1 MALTIEM
8 TGPGGPEVLQAR
20 EVGVGDPGPD
30 EVRIR
35 QTVIGV
41 NFVDIYFRS
50 GLYSPPSLP
59 AVLGLEGRALSTPS
73 GKTSPISSPETGLPM
88 PACRS
93 AATLKCG

>member
-8 TGPGGPEVLQAR
+8 TGPGGPEVLRAR
-20 EVGVGDPGPD
+20 DIVVGDPGPD

-50 GLYSPPSLP
+50 GLYFPPSLP
-59 AVLGLEGRALSTPS
+59 AVLGLEGAGFVDAIGENVSHLQPGDRVA
-73 GKTSPISSPETGLPM
+73 
-88 PACRS
+88 
-93 AATLKCG
+93 